1 VRRLVQGQQELAQ
14 RRAAL
19 RLVLGLLVAL
29 ASGALAA
36 APSPRPNV
44 VWFISDDLSPYLG
57 AYGDPVARTPT
68 IDGLAA
74 TGIRFD
80 AAWADAPVC
89 APSRFALITGLYAAT
104 AGPAHHMRATAQLPS
119 SVRSWP
125 ELLRRAGYYTVNNAK
140 TDYNADVD
148 VAATWDE
155 SSGQAHWRNRPP
167 GRPFFAQF
175 TTLTT
180 HESSVFVHRP
190 GETDPARVRI
200 PADRPDTPTAR
211 ADAAQYYDRIAQMD
225 GELAQRLA
233 ELEADGLAEDT
244 IVFYFSDNG
253 GVLPWSKRFANDRG
267 LRVPLIVHVP
277 AKWARLAP
285 AAAGATI
292 AAPVGFVD
300 LPPTV
305 LSIAGVDVPAYMQG
319 TPILGRARRE
329 RRWAFGQRSRMDER
343 YDLQR
348 AVRDERFVYVRN
360 YMPHRP
366 YGQHVDFM
374 WNQQGYQEWE
384 QRHRGGGLTPLQ
396 DRFWNAKPAE
406 ELYDVQADPDQLE
419 NLAGTRT
426 HRKALRRMRKAL
438 DAHLLAIRDNGF
450 IPEGSPL
457 EGYETSR
464 ARRAYPL
471 RRVLRVAWRAIARD
485 PKHLDAL
492 VADLDDRN
500 EVVRYWAV
508 LGLVMLGE
516 AGRPAVARLAER
528 LDADPAVHVRVA
540 AAEALARL
548 GDTGRPVAFLAETVD
563 GHDDRRVRLLA
574 LNALTEL
581 PIAALTPY
589 QDVVARA
596 ASSPDEYVANA
607 GRYLADRW
615 IAQ

>member
-1 VRRLVQGQQELAQ
+1 MSRLVRIPTA
-14 RRAAL
+14 
-19 RLVLGLLVAL
+19 LVLLLAMARVAV
-29 ASGALAA
+29 AA
-36 APSPRPNV
+36 APAPRPNV

-74 TGIRFD
+74 AGIRFD

-89 APSRFALITGLYAAT
+89 APSRFALITGLYSAT
-104 AGPAHHMRATAQLPS
+104 AGPAHHMRAAARMPA
-119 SVRSWP
+119 SVRGWP
-125 ELLRRAGYYTVNNAK
+125 ELLRRAGYYTVNNTK

-148 VAATWDE
+148 VAATWDA
-155 SSGQAHWRNRPP
+155 SSPQAHWRNRPP
-167 GRPFFAQF
+167 GMPFFAQF

-190 GETDPARVRI
+190 GTTDPAQVRI
-200 PADRPDTPTAR
+200 PGDRPDTPATR
-211 ADAAQYYDRIAQMD
+211 ADAAQYYDRIAEMD

-233 ELEADGLAEDT
+233 ELEADGLAEST

-253 GVLPWSKRFANDRG
+253 GVLPWSKRFANERG

-277 AKWARLAP
+277 AQWAHLAP
-285 AAAGATI
+285 ASAGAAV
-292 AAPVGFVD
+292 AAPVDFVD

-305 LSIAGVDVPAYMQG
+305 LSLAGVDVPDYMQG
-319 TPILGRARRE
+319 TSILGRSPRKRRY
-329 RRWAFGQRSRMDER
+329 AFGQRSRMDER

-366 YGQHVDFM
+366 YGQHVTFM
-374 WNQQGYQEWE
+374 WNQLGYQEWE
-384 QRHRGGGLTPLQ
+384 QRHRDGALTPLL
-396 DRFWNAKPAE
+396 DRFWNAKPSE
-406 ELYDVQADPDQLE
+406 ELYDVVADPDQLE
-419 NLAGTRT
+419 NLAGARG
-426 HRKALRRMRKAL
+426 HQKVLRRLRRAL

-457 EGYETSR
+457 EGYDESR

-471 RRVLRVAWRAIARD
+471 RRVLRVAGRAIARD

-492 VADLDDRN
+492 VADLDDGN
-500 EVVRYWAV
+500 AIVRWWAAQ
-508 LGLVMLGE
+508 GIVMLGD
-516 AGRPAVARLAER
+516 AGRPATARLADR
-528 LDADPAVHVRVA
+528 LETDPSVHVRVA
-540 AAEALARL
+540 VAEALARL
-548 GDTGRPVAFLAETVD
+548 GDAGRPVAFLAETLD

-581 PIAALTPY
+581 PIPALTPWR
-589 QDVVARA
+589 DVVARA
-596 ASSPDEYVANA
+596 AGSPDEYVASG
-607 GRYLADRW
+607 GRYLGAVLDGTYDPGMPP
-615 IAQ
+615 